1 MDASV
6 DATFSGRPMPRPL
19 RLLLLSVLACA
30 GGAAVAAEALVSPY
44 APPPFV
50 PPVAR
55 PRVYVT
61 PADLP
66 ALRERVRHP
75 RNAGAWAAHRAAL
88 ASAVDGSLPPP
99 RDAKSGN
106 ADARVLAVVE
116 SCAFEHL
123 LSGDRASG
131 RRAVDVLTRY
141 LAQVVHAPKD
151 YNTSGQ
157 AIFTIGL
164 VYDWC
169 HPLLAEAE
177 RAALR
182 AAVAHLARTSLEVGW
197 PPVKQRDVTGHGP
210 EAQVQR
216 DLLAAALAM
225 HDEWPELWAVVAG
238 RVFERFV
245 PAKRIMYPARM
256 HHQGSHYTSYRF
268 QWEMLATLLLE
279 RAGWPEPYGPDQR
292 HALDWM
298 LYARRPDGQVLRDGD
313 THANNRPPGVWDGRA
328 HRSFFLAGNR
338 WGNPYYKEQF
348 LRALPDQRPVTP
360 SGNQTLNPVEWLVFN
375 DPALEGRPA
384 SELPLTRFFPSPKG
398 AMIARTGWD
407 EGLDSP
413 AVVVECKVNEWHFA
427 NHQHLDA
434 GAFQVYYRGMLA
446 TDSGYYQAAVNVTDT
461 PENAGSTGY
470 GSLHDVNYHKRTV
483 AHNALL
489 VHDPAERFETTRWG
503 RFPIANDGGQRFPNR
518 WEEPTTHEVFL
529 DPANRYR
536 IAAVLAQGAGP
547 DARRPDYSYLKGDLR
562 DAYSDK
568 VVAYERSFVFLPLG
582 DPARPAALVVYDRV
596 ESARPEFRKAWLLHG
611 LEEPEIA
618 GQRIVYR
625 DRRPGYRGKLTCDT
639 LLPRAGDAT
648 LTPVGGPGREFLV
661 DGVNHPALLR
671 PDGVNEGGGWRVE
684 VSPATPRRLDHLLHV
699 LQVGDHAPADV
710 APLPAATIET
720 ATHVGTRIADRVVLL
735 AKRRDRSADAV
746 EFTVPGAGECR
757 VLVADL
763 AAGEWV
769 VETAGAPAARVT
781 VDAASGVAWFPAS
794 AGPCALRRAVN

>member
-1 MDASV
+1 MNLLS
-6 DATFSGRPMPRPL
+6 RPL
-19 RLLLLSVLACA
+19 LRPLAAVLLLAA
-30 GGAAVAAEALVSPY
+30 GLGAAEPLVSPY
-44 APPPFV
+44 APPPFT
-50 PPVAR
+50 PPPGH

-61 PADLP
+61 ARDLP

-75 RNAGAWAAHRAAL
+75 QNAGAWAAHRAAL
-88 ASAVDGSLPPP
+88 ASDLDGTLPPP
-99 RDAKSGN
+99 KGAKSGN

-116 SCAFEHL
+116 SAAFEHL
-123 LSGDRASG
+123 LTGEAAHG
-131 RRAVDVLTRY
+131 RRAHDVLRRY
-141 LAQVVHAPKD
+141 LGGVVHAPKD

-169 HPLLAEAE
+169 FAVLTDAE

-182 AAVAHLARTSLEVGW
+182 ADVAALARSSLEVGW

-245 PAKRIMYPARM
+245 PPKKFMYPARM
-256 HHQGSHYTSYRF
+256 HHQGSHYTAYRF
-268 QWEMLATLLLE
+268 QWEMLATLLLD
-279 RAGWPEPYGPDQR
+279 RAGWPELYGPDQR

-313 THANNRPPGVWDGRA
+313 THANNRAPGAYDGRA

-338 WGNPYYKEQF
+338 WGNPHYKQEF
-348 LRALPDQRPVTP
+348 LRALPDGRPATP
-360 SGNQTLNPVEWLVFN
+360 NGNQTLNPVEWLVFN
-375 DPALEGRPA
+375 DPEIGGRPFT
-384 SELPLTRFFPSPKG
+384 ELPLTRFFPSPKG
-398 AMIARTGWD
+398 AMIARTGWTD
-407 EGLDSP
+407 GIDSP
-413 AVVVECKVNEWHFA
+413 DVVVECKVNEWHFA

-434 GAFQVYYRGMLA
+434 GAFQLYYRGALA
-446 TDSGYYQAAVNVTDT
+446 TDSGYYQAAVNLTDT

-470 GSLHDVNYHKRTV
+470 GSLHDVNYHKRTI

-536 IAAVLAQGAGP
+536 IGTVLAHGAGP

-562 DAYSDK
+562 DAYSEK
-568 VVAYERSFVFLPLG
+568 VAAYERSFVFLPLG
-582 DPARPAALVVYDRV
+582 DPARPAALVVFDRI
-596 ESARPEFRKAWLLHG
+596 ESSRPEFRKAWLLHG
-611 LEEPEIA
+611 LEEPEIS

-639 LLPRAGDAT
+639 LLPRAGDT
-648 LTPVGGPGREFLV
+648 TFTPVGGPGREFLV

-684 VSPATPRRLDHLLHV
+684 VSPATPRRLDHFLHV
-699 LQVGDHAPADV
+699 LQVGDHRPEET
-710 APLPAATIET
+710 APLPTELIET
-720 ATHVGTRIADRVVLL
+720 PTHAGARLADRVVLF
-735 AKRRDRSADAV
+735 AKRRDRSPEAV
-746 EFTVPGAGECR
+746 EFVIPGPGRCR
-757 VLVADL
+757 VLVTDL
-763 AAGEWV
+763 AAGDWLVTGSPGEPARRVRVGADDGV
-769 VETAGAPAARVT
+769 VWFEAP
-781 VDAASGVAWFPAS
+781 
-794 AGPCALRRAVN
+794 AGPCALRRAE